1 MKHTLGALVAGL
13 GAGLVVWSAAPI
25 PTLAPLV
32 TPVSAQTQ
40 DAPQGT
46 PQGTTGSETGLPL
59 PRFVSV
65 RAAEANLRTGPGV
78 RYPIAWVYLKPGLP
92 MEIIAEF
99 DTWRMVRDHDG
110 EEGWLHQSLLSG
122 KRTVLI
128 AADLATL
135 RRRPEEAAPAVARAQ
150 RGVVADLEAC
160 EGVWCEIE
168 AGGFTGWVPMR
179 TLWGVYPG
187 ERVE

>member
-1 MKHTLGALVAGL
+1 MLGTIPFLFSASLLLFTATAAVA
-13 GAGLVVWSAAPI
+13 
-25 PTLAPLV
+25 
-32 TPVSAQTQ
+32 Q
-40 DAPQGT
+40 
-46 PQGTTGSETGLPL
+46 TGLPI

-78 RYPIAWVYLKPGLP
+78 RYPIAWVYLKRGLP

-99 DTWRMVRDHDG
+99 DTWRMVRDHEG

-128 AADLATL
+128 TAEIASL
-135 RRRPEEAAPAVARAQ
+135 RRRPDETAPVVARAQ
-150 RGVVADLEAC
+150 
-160 EGVWCEIE
+160 EGVIADIDGCQGAWCEIE
-168 AGGFTGWVPMR
+168 AGGFTGWVPRR

-187 ERVE
+187 ETLD